1 MMAINEPL
9 DQAKLEAFS
18 NKAFQNLSATYATAM
33 CILGDRLGLFKALA
47 ARGPS
52 TSAELAEEAG
62 INERYAREW
71 LSALACADYIRYD
84 PATRRFSLSP
94 EQAAVLADE
103 GGPFFIGGEYQQ
115 LPALLGILDPLAE
128 AFRQGGGVPQSAYHE
143 SLYTGMERNALVTY
157 RHLLVQQWIPAMP
170 ETRAALERGIRVADV
185 GCGSGHAL
193 IALAQAFPNS
203 HFTGYDVYA
212 PTIALARRNA
222 EEASVADRVRF
233 VALDASRGIPEQYDL
248 ITTFIVIHDA
258 ANPRALLRA
267 IHDALRPGGTYFCAE
282 VKASSRLEKNIG
294 PMGAYCYGTS
304 VLYCMTTSLAEGG
317 EGLGTAGMP
326 VVKVQELCAE
336 AGFSSVRR
344 LDIDHPF
351 RHFFEVKV

>member
-1 MMAINEPL
+1 MANNEPL
-9 DQAKLEAFS
+9 DQATLEAFS
-18 NKAFQNLSATYATAM
+18 NKAFQHLSATYATAM

-52 TSAELAEEAG
+52 TSAELAEHAG

-71 LSALACADYIRYD
+71 LSALACADYMLYD

-103 GGPFFIGGEYQQ
+103 GGPFFLGGEYQQ
-115 LPALLGILDPLAE
+115 LPALLGILDPLTE

-143 SLYTGMERNALVTY
+143 SLYTGMERNALATY
-157 RHLLVQQWIPAMP
+157 RHLLTQQWIPAMP
-170 ETRAALERGIRVADV
+170 AVQAALERGIQVADI

-193 IALAQAFPNS
+193 IALAEAFPNS
-203 HFTGYDVYA
+203 HYTGYDVYA
-212 PTIALARRNA
+212 PTIALARQNA
-222 EEASVADRVRF
+222 EQAGVADRVRF
-233 VALDASRGIPEQYDL
+233 AALDASRGIPEQYDL
-248 ITTFIVIHDA
+248 ISTFIVIHDA

-267 IHDALRPGGTYFCAE
+267 IHDALRPDGIYLCAE
-282 VKASSRLEKNIG
+282 VKASSKLEKNIG
-294 PMGAYCYGTS
+294 PMGAYCYGVS

-326 VVKVQELCAE
+326 VIKVQELCAE
-336 AGFSSVRR
+336 AGFGSVRR

-351 RHFFEVKV
+351 RHFFEVKP

>member
-1 MMAINEPL
+1 MAINEPL
-9 DQAKLEAFS
+9 DQAKLDAFS
-18 NKAFQNLSATYATAM
+18 TKAFQNLSATYATAM

-52 TSAELAEEAG
+52 TSAELAEHAG

-71 LSALACADYIRYD
+71 LSALACADYMMYD
-84 PATRRFSLSP
+84 PATQRFSLSP

-115 LPALLGILDPLAE
+115 LPALLGILDPLTE

-143 SLYTGMERNALVTY
+143 SMYAGMERGALVTY
-157 RHLLVQQWIPAMP
+157 RHSLVQQWIPAMP
-170 ETRAALERGIRVADV
+170 AVQAALERGIQVADV

-203 HFTGYDVYA
+203 HYTGYDVYA
-212 PTIALARRNA
+212 PTIALAQRNA
-222 EEASVADRVRF
+222 EEAGVADRVRF
-233 VALDASRGIPEQYDL
+233 MALDASRGIPEQYDL

-267 IHDALRPGGTYFCAE
+267 IRDALRPSGTYFCAE
-282 VKASSRLEKNIG
+282 VKASSKLEKNIG
-294 PMGAYCYGTS
+294 PMGAYCYGIS

-344 LDIDHPF
+344 LDIDDPF
-351 RHFFEVKV
+351 QHFFEIKP